1 MNTSLAPL
9 PNTCALNQYTC
20 QTTQSMNKI
29 SLHVEISNTSDYADG
44 IIFPYIVVTRRD
56 SAKL

>member
-9 PNTCALNQYTC
+9 PNTCALNQHVC
-20 QTTQSMNKI
+20 QTTQSYER
-29 SLHVEISNTSDYADG
+29 SFPVEISNMSDYADG
-44 IIFPYIVVTRRD
+44 IIFPYIVFTRRD